1 MRGRWSCETKPL
13 RGRGN
18 MASKKKAKT
27 RTVSAPKRRRSEDS
41 SDDNRM
47 LMATSARHGENGK
60 RIAHVDRKT
69 RETTVKV
76 ALKLDGA
83 GRAESATGVPF
94 LDHML
99 ESFARHGFFDLKIE
113 AKGDLHIDEHHTVED
128 VGIVLGKAF
137 AQALGDR
144 SGIKRFGEAVVPLD
158 EALCSVVV
166 DISGRS
172 YLAYNVPIT
181 QERVGSFQTELVHD
195 FMKALSDNV
204 GMNLHLNMLSGRNPH
219 HVIEAAFKAL
229 ARAMDQATSLEPRV
243 AGVLSTKG
251 TLS

>member
-1 MRGRWSCETKPL
+1 M
-13 RGRGN
+13 
-18 MASKKKAKT
+18 MASRSKARNETAADRDGK
-27 RTVSAPKRRRSEDS
+27 APE
-41 SDDNRM
+41 
-47 LMATSARHGENGK
+47 AGK
-60 RIAHVDRKT
+60 RSASIERKT
-69 RETTVKV
+69 RETAVKI
-76 ALKLDGA
+76 ALKLDG
-83 GRAESATGVPF
+83 GGHGEISTGVPF

-99 ESFARHGFFDLKIE
+99 DSFARHGFFDLRVE
-113 AKGDLHIDEHHTVED
+113 ATGDLHIDEHHTVED

-137 AQALGDR
+137 AQALGER
-144 SGIKRFGEAVVPLD
+144 AGIRRFGEATIPLD

-172 YLAYNVPIT
+172 YLAYDLPIA

-204 GMNLHLNMLSGRNPH
+204 GMNLHVRLLGGRNPH
-219 HVIEAAFKAL
+219 HIIEACFKAL
-229 ARAMDQATSLEPRV
+229 ARAMDEATSLEPRI

>member
-1 MRGRWSCETKPL
+1 
-13 RGRGN
+13 
-18 MASKKKAKT
+18 MASKRKSKT
-27 RTVSAPKRRRSEDS
+27 RSRSTARRVVARAEDHNDARD
-41 SDDNRM
+41 SDRAV
-47 LMATSARHGENGK
+47 ATAHHFENGK
-60 RIAHVDRKT
+60 RNASIDRKT
-69 RETTVKV
+69 RETAVKV
-76 ALKLDGA
+76 ALKLDGS
-83 GRAESATGVPF
+83 GRGEMATGVPF

-99 ESFARHGFFDLKIE
+99 ESFARHGFFDLKVE

-144 SGIKRFGEAVVPLD
+144 SGIKRFGEAAVPLD

-166 DISGRS
+166 DISGRA
-172 YLAYNVPIT
+172 YLAYNISIP

-195 FMKALSDNV
+195 FMKAFSDNV
-204 GMNLHLNMLSGRNPH
+204 GMNLHFNMVGGRNPH
-219 HVIEAAFKAL
+219 HIIEAAFKAL

>member
-1 MRGRWSCETKPL
+1 
-13 RGRGN
+13 
-18 MASKKKAKT
+18 MASKRKSKT
-27 RTVSAPKRRRSEDS
+27 RGGSVPRR
-41 SDDNRM
+41 
-47 LMATSARHGENGK
+47 ASARAESSSESRDNGRAIAAAHHFENGK
-60 RIAHVDRKT
+60 RNASIDRKT
-69 RETTVKV
+69 RETAVKV
-76 ALKLDGA
+76 ALKLDGN
-83 GRAESATGVPF
+83 GRGEVSTGVPF

-144 SGIKRFGEAVVPLD
+144 SGIKRFGEAAVPLD

-166 DISGRS
+166 DISGRA
-172 YLAYNVPIT
+172 YLAYNISIT

-195 FMKALSDNV
+195 FMKAFSDNV
-204 GMNLHLNMLSGRNPH
+204 GMNLHLNLLGGRNPH